1 MIRRTAPYVVFVIM
15 ALMLSIGR
23 IEAAFVSR
31 MVAHGGVRKQLRI
44 ATTFHSSETNDG
56 EDSSDDTQE
65 VQPMRDTSQALLGG
79 ALRRAMETMATKSN
93 AFDTID
99 MESTTQSIMRDLEAA
114 IDGPDASSDK
124 EQLQQSLRVSSNV
137 MLQGA
142 VGRAMRTMSTKATPV
157 KENDSVSLKTVK
169 ALAGPDVQ
177 VTQEPSTSTA
187 DPYLTNPAITPT
199 ALAHQ
204 MWAHALRPNT
214 DTAIDATCGNGND
227 SVAIASMLFNDNDDD
242 PFTITEPQLICID
255 IQEEACETTRRRLSE
270 MLHTDTMTCN
280 VNVLCAS
287 HSPLPRPRDESS
299 VGLVCYNLGYLPQ
312 SERTVLTQME
322 TTISSIADAALLVR
336 VGGIISVT
344 TYPRSNK
351 NEDYA
356 VHALLEGLALL
367 SSKTVDWRRDYVD
380 VLGPDPDS
388 SNADEGVFSVRDT
401 VRTALER
408 IVAEGPRKQTW
419 RVLENKMLG
428 RSLSPILLTATRI
441 K

>member
-1 MIRRTAPYVVFVIM
+1 MSLILCT
-15 ALMLSIGR
+15 GR

-31 MVAHGGVRKQLRI
+31 LYFRCEPSRTCRMIGTASFRPQ
-44 ATTFHSSETNDG
+44 ATSNNG
-56 EDSSDDTQE
+56 EDGLINNKQVMQTSTKALLEATLGRAMDTLATRYILSQEEYSESSISDVLDDVQAAVVESDASSSDKEHIQ
-65 VQPMRDTSQALLGG
+65 RS
-79 ALRRAMETMATKSN
+79 LR
-93 AFDTID
+93 
-99 MESTTQSIMRDLEAA
+99 STTQSL
-114 IDGPDASSDK
+114 
-124 EQLQQSLRVSSNV
+124 
-137 MLQGA
+137 LQGSID
-142 VGRAMRTMSTKATPV
+142 RARRTLTTKALS
-157 KENDSVSLKTVK
+157 ENGNSGAASQPDSVSQT
-169 ALAGPDVQ
+169 
-177 VTQEPSTSTA
+177 

-204 MWAHALRPNT
+204 IWAHALRPNV

-227 SVAIASMLFNDNDDD
+227 SVAIASMLFNDNEAD
-242 PFTITEPQLICID
+242 PFTITGEPQLICID
-255 IQEEACETTRRRLSE
+255 VQKEACETTRSRLSD
-270 MLHTDTMTCN
+270 MLNANTMTCN
-280 VNVLCAS
+280 VNVLCQS
-287 HSPLPRPRDESS
+287 HSPLPRPRNDSS

-312 SERTVLTQME
+312 SERTILTQME
-322 TTISSIADAALLVR
+322 STIQSIADAALMMR
-336 VGGIISVT
+336 IGGIISVT

-380 VLGPDPDS
+380 ELGPDPDVS
-388 SNADEGVFSVRDT
+388 SGNENEYTVQDT
-401 VRTALER
+401 VRAALER